1 MVRPFKIFY
10 RFASLGFVATRM
22 QAVDFFWLTTYNRW
36 ATEIYNQAIEAL
48 FKLFASVKNL
58 TGLKICMAQLE
69 LKNVSVKFGGLLAL
83 SSLSF
88 TIGGGKIVGL
98 IGPNGAG
105 KTTVF
110 NVLTGV
116 YQASEGDVTFNG
128 ETLLGKRPYVIFEKG
143 IARTFQ
149 NIRLFSAM
157 TAIENA
163 MVARHCRSKKGIV
176 GAILRTGSQKKEEAY
191 IQEKA
196 LEALKFMGVDQYAD
210 TVASNL
216 PYGLQRRLEIAR
228 AIASEPQVLLLD
240 EPAAGMNPAES
251 SELMKDISRISQLGI
266 DVLLVEHDMKV
277 VMGVCDHIVCVDHG
291 VKIAEGDSH
300 EIQNNPKVIEAYL
313 GQPANQ

>member
-1 MVRPFKIFY
+1 
-10 RFASLGFVATRM
+10 
-22 QAVDFFWLTTYNRW
+22 
-36 ATEIYNQAIEAL
+36 
-48 FKLFASVKNL
+48 
-58 TGLKICMAQLE
+58 
-69 LKNVSVKFGGLLAL
+69 VSVRFGGLLAL

-88 TIGGGKIVGL
+88 TIGDGRVVGL

-116 YQASEGDVTFNG
+116 YQASEGDVVFNG
-128 ETLLGKRPYVIFEKG
+128 ESILGERPYHIFEKG

-163 MVARHCRSKKGIV
+163 MVARHCRSNNGIV
-176 GAILRTGSQKKEEAY
+176 GALLRTKAQKQEEAN
-191 IQEKA
+191 IKEKA
-196 LEALKFMGVDQYAD
+196 LDALKFMGVDQYAD
-210 TVASNL
+210 DVASNL

-240 EPAAGMNPAES
+240 EPAAGMNPSES
-251 SELMKDISRISQLGI
+251 SELMTDIARIKDLGI

-291 VKIAEGDSH
+291 IKIAEGDSQ

-313 GQPANQ
+313 GQPATQ

>member
-1 MVRPFKIFY
+1 
-10 RFASLGFVATRM
+10 
-22 QAVDFFWLTTYNRW
+22 
-36 ATEIYNQAIEAL
+36 
-48 FKLFASVKNL
+48 
-58 TGLKICMAQLE
+58 MAQLE
-69 LKNVSVKFGGLLAL
+69 LKEISVRFGGLLAL
-83 SSLSF
+83 SKLSF
-88 TIGGGKIVGL
+88 TIGNGRVVGL

-116 YQASEGDVTFNG
+116 YQASEGDVVFNG
-128 ETLLGKRPYVIFEKG
+128 KSIKGKRPYVIFEKG

-157 TAIENA
+157 TAVENA
-163 MVARHCRSKKGIV
+163 MVARHCRTKKGII
-176 GAILRTGSQKKEEAY
+176 GSILHTPSQKREEAW
-191 IQEKA
+191 IREKA
-196 LEALKFMGVDQYAD
+196 LKALKFMGVDKYAD

-240 EPAAGMNPAES
+240 EPAAGMNPSES
-251 SELMKDISRISQLGI
+251 AELMHDIARMKDLGI

-277 VMGVCDHIVCVDHG
+277 VMGVCEHIVCVDHG
-291 VKIAEGDSH
+291 VKIAEGSPS
-300 EIQNNPKVIEAYL
+300 EIQNDPNVIEAYL

>member
-1 MVRPFKIFY
+1 
-10 RFASLGFVATRM
+10 
-22 QAVDFFWLTTYNRW
+22 
-36 ATEIYNQAIEAL
+36 
-48 FKLFASVKNL
+48 
-58 TGLKICMAQLE
+58 MAQLE
-69 LKNVSVKFGGLLAL
+69 LKNVSVRFGGLLAL

-88 TIGGGKIVGL
+88 TIGNGRVVGL

-116 YQASEGDVTFNG
+116 YQASEGDVVFNG
-128 ETLLGKRPYVIFEKG
+128 ESIIGQRPYVIFEKG

-157 TAIENA
+157 TAVENA
-163 MVARHCRSKKGIV
+163 MVARHCRSGVGIV
-176 GAILRTGSQKKEEAY
+176 GSILRTKKQKQEEAF
-191 IQEKA
+191 IKEKA
-196 LEALKFMGVDQYAD
+196 MEALTFMGVDQYAD

-240 EPAAGMNPAES
+240 EPAAGMNPSES
-251 SELMKDISRISQLGI
+251 SELMTDIARIKDLGI

-291 VKIAEGDSH
+291 VKIAEGDST

>member
-1 MVRPFKIFY
+1 M
-10 RFASLGFVATRM
+10 
-22 QAVDFFWLTTYNRW
+22 
-36 ATEIYNQAIEAL
+36 
-48 FKLFASVKNL
+48 
-58 TGLKICMAQLE
+58 
-69 LKNVSVKFGGLLAL
+69 

-88 TIGGGKIVGL
+88 TIGNGRVVGL

-116 YQASEGDVTFNG
+116 YQASSGDVVFNG
-128 ETLLGKRPYVIFEKG
+128 ESILGKRPYIIFEKG

-157 TAIENA
+157 TAVENA
-163 MVARHCRSKKGIV
+163 MVARHCRSGKGIV
-176 GAILRTGSQKKEEAY
+176 GSLLRTRSQKKEEEQ
-191 IQEKA
+191 IREKA
-196 LEALKFMGVDQYAD
+196 MDALRFMGVDQFAD

-240 EPAAGMNPAES
+240 EPAAGMNPSES
-251 SELMKDISRISQLGI
+251 SELMTDIARIKDLGI

-291 VKIAEGDSH
+291 VKIAEGDPE
-300 EIQNNPKVIEAYL
+300 EIQNHPKVIEAYL
-313 GQPANQ
+313 GQPANH